1 MQSGAEFKI
10 EHVDT
15 APWLQ
20 SMSFRGRGCSVQ
32 GTCQWGMELNEP
44 HFNCRWEIGAR
55 WCHTRQPWRMHIA
68 PESLMTRKTKQFLN
82 HLPLWTVK
90 AWCVVLWLKLCVNK
104 YALNDFNSS
113 STLIHFWF
121 LTWPLTDMPGQGHNI
136 SLNDHLPKRLRMS
149 GNGRDVF
156 CMVKQRMASTSLCQ
170 EPLLV
175 YPEAFTHGTEHF
187 FNTVN
192 TTNLV
197 IKQSLDD
204 DGERVKEI
212 EKMAEAIEHDFPHL
226 HRAVAYYRS
235 LLDKDRYR
243 RPYSRLAFI
252 EAGPKATACLSN
264 VQLGEKPVD
273 PKPHCL
279 QVVFHH
285 GGGWLLGFH
294 GFDAWTTRHPGEKNQ
309 NTSLGWMHWK
319 SWKSHDVLSL
329 SFHRFDAK
337 DHC

>member
-1 MQSGAEFKI
+1 
-10 EHVDT
+10 
-15 APWLQ
+15 
-20 SMSFRGRGCSVQ
+20 
-32 GTCQWGMELNEP
+32 
-44 HFNCRWEIGAR
+44 
-55 WCHTRQPWRMHIA
+55 
-68 PESLMTRKTKQFLN
+68 
-82 HLPLWTVK
+82 
-90 AWCVVLWLKLCVNK
+90 
-104 YALNDFNSS
+104 
-113 STLIHFWF
+113 
-121 LTWPLTDMPGQGHNI
+121 MPGQGHNI
-136 SLNDHLPKRLRMS
+136 SMRDHLPKRLRMS

-156 CMVKQRMASTSLCQ
+156 CMVKQRMSSTSLCQ

-197 IKQSLDD
+197 VKQSLDE
-204 DGERVKEI
+204 DGERVIEI
-212 EKMAEAIEHDFPHL
+212 EKMAEAIEHDYPHL

-264 VQLGEKPVD
+264 VQLGERPVD

-285 GGGWLLGFH
+285 GGG
-294 GFDAWTTRHPGEKNQ
+294 
-309 NTSLGWMHWK
+309 
-319 SWKSHDVLSL
+319 
-329 SFHRFDAK
+329 
-337 DHC
+337 